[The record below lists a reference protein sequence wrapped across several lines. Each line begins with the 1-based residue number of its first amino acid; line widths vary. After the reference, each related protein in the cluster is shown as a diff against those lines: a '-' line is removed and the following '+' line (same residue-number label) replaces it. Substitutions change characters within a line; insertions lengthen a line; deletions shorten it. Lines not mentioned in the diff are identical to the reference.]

1 MQLYI
6 IVFQTSSQRTHMHT
20 VKWSQLL
27 ALSIHSWKI
36 VVVMLYNFFLLSPFR
51 AGMAKSKTMNKT
63 EFDSLFPC
71 VRRLRR
77 RLQARSMRLRR
88 IRNGIENVLTWIL
101 LLTLDA
107 LHSMETKKEEEERSF
122 RPPSH
127 TFRPHTKLIFPQP
140 TRSTRCDSGER
151 KKNFFFPLKKR
162 KTFRVEKFSREILIR
177 HLFSSALELK
187 VFFKSLISDVVKR
200 DSLNSRWFRRARCAE
215 P

>member
-36 VVVMLYNFFLLSPFR
+36 VVVMLYNFFCFLHFGPEWQRAKPWIKPNSIPF
-51 AGMAKSKTMNKT
+51 
-63 EFDSLFPC
+63 FPC

-151 KKNFFFPLKKR
+151 KKNFFFPLKKNLS
-162 KTFRVEKFSREILIR
+162 SR
-177 HLFSSALELK
+177 K
-187 VFFKSLISDVVKR
+187 VFTRNF
-200 DSLNSRWFRRARCAE
+200 NSPSFFLRTGIESFF
-215 P
+215 